1 MKGKVCLITGAN
13 RGIGKATALGLARTG
28 AAVVMVCRDRELGE
42 TARDEIVYETGNRA
56 VNLMVADLA
65 SQRAVRQLV
74 EAFIRTRQPL
84 HVLINNAGV
93 ARRRRTLTEDGLET
107 TFAVNHLVPFLLT
120 NLLLDTIEGSAP
132 ARIVN
137 VASMVHRWGKI
148 DFDDLQGAERYNMGK
163 AYYQSKLA
171 NVLFTYELARR
182 LDGTGVAA
190 NCMHPGLV
198 ATDFSRE
205 YTGLQGLMA
214 KKFWRTFMRSPERG
228 ADTVIYLASSPDV
241 EGVTGKYF
249 ANRRAVRSSRASN
262 DPALARQLW
271 EVSERLTGPGR

>member
-13 RGIGKATALGLARTG
+13 RGIGKATALGLARMG

-74 EAFIRTRQPL
+74 EAFIETQQPL
-84 HVLINNAGV
+84 QVLINNAGV
-93 ARRRRTLTEDGLET
+93 TKRRRTLTEDGLET
-107 TFAVNHLVPFLLT
+107 TFAVNHLAPFLLT
-120 NLLLDTIEGSAP
+120 NLLLDTIKGCAP

-148 DFDDLQGAERYNMGK
+148 DFDNLQGAERYNMGK
-163 AYYQSKLA
+163 AYSQSKLA
-171 NVLFTYELARR
+171 NMLFTYELTRR
-182 LDGTGVAA
+182 LEGTGVAA
-190 NCMHPGLV
+190 NCMHPGMV
-198 ATDFSRE
+198 ASDFSRE
-205 YTGLQGLMA
+205 YTGFVGLMA
-214 KKFWRTFMRSPERG
+214 NKLWRPFMRSPEKG
-228 ADTVIYLASSPDV
+228 AETVIYLASSADV

-262 DPALARQLW
+262 NPALARQLW
-271 EVSERLTGPGR
+271 EVSERLTGLGR